1 MPGEN
6 DRLLADLTDSE
17 RDRLVATVSEMAH
30 DGRLKVIDKVDI
42 LKVCVRASE
51 RRIEELKALIAPD
64 SDIVQ

>member
-1 MPGEN
+1 MAGN
-6 DRLLADLTDSE
+6 SRALADLTE
-17 RDRLVATVSEMAH
+17 EEKERLVETVAGMTR

-51 RRIEELKALIAPD
+51 RKVAELKKSIEPD